1 MSVNEEVQ
9 ARFVLYLQLEYSIDV
24 WVVGEVY
31 EVFLILLI
39 YVLSGDNLV
48 KIRAG
53 HVTGQASRDF
63 LPLV

>member
-1 MSVNEEVQ
+1 MSDSVEVQ
-9 ARFVLYLQLEYSIDV
+9 AIVLYLKLEYPIDI

-31 EVFLILLI
+31 EVLLVFLIH
-39 YVLSGDNLV
+39 VLSGGNLV
-48 KIRAG
+48 KVRAG